1 MYSRL
6 SLFGKGLMESSWLAA
21 AAVIPLFFSISSVQ
35 TFEPDKMYVLRFL
48 AVLSGAAWLLTRFDA
63 GRQKNGAALKSFFQL
78 PLVKPV
84 LVLAAVYL
92 LSSIFSIVPVVSW
105 WGLYRRAQGTVA
117 HFCYVLLFLILLL
130 ELRRSVQLKR
140 LQFALVLTSFP
151 VAGYAILQHFGID
164 SLPWDEMI
172 GRSAGSMGN
181 PIFLGGYLVMVIPPT
196 FCRIIE
202 GFKAVPA
209 QGEQKPDLVLIC
221 CCSIALVLQLA
232 ALFYTQSRGP
242 VAALVGAGYICVFIF
257 VVLHRIPRK
266 DRLKYPAAAAGVG
279 LLIPVLVVG
288 VARFS
293 AQFPAGVLL
302 ISLSTAVVFSA
313 IVYVL
318 IWRTHWG
325 RAWFWLAWLVQSLA
339 LLLAFAV
346 YSTGSANS
354 FQIPALGRLTQFS
367 DDAVGVRKS
376 LWETSIQYL
385 RAGAPAVLPEGTR
398 DPHHRLRRVL
408 GYGPENSWLPAY
420 IYAVPSLGKLHAGQG
435 LDRMH
440 NETFDNLLTI
450 GFAGSIAYLA
460 LIATALFYSLRCLG
474 FHCSGQG
481 RTFFLLFSVL
491 GILMGGLIPLV
502 SGAPY
507 LAGLGIVLGLLAG
520 MVVFVVWSG
529 LRHERVGPRNDT
541 KRLLIFGI
549 LGALIAHLIETG
561 VGIAVTPTRVYFYIF
576 LGLLAVYATRDLT
589 PKDEPAKNRQPK
601 TASRVQNPMLAYAVI
616 SGFVVLV
623 ESWCFTFN
631 TVFEPSALRIFL
643 RTWTA
648 PSTLLLVLLTLCGGI
663 VLMYS
668 EKTNAGPYQSG
679 FRKMLRGAVLALV
692 FTWILLGMLSAV
704 FWTVT
709 DGSSPVQISSHA
721 EARMTFFLFGLLL
734 LLATVAF
741 MVHAPQQKTSPVR
754 VAEALFGFF
763 LAICAIMGTW
773 TLSLRPAWA
782 DITSRI
788 ASAYQNAGNPLA
800 AAQLFGR
807 ASDWAP
813 WEASYRLSLGLAQ
826 SAAAISDTG
835 QQERA
840 SQSLKKALDLNP
852 LDPVALRRIGA
863 FHMQNGERASDPA
876 VRTVQIKTAIS
887 YLRKVALL
895 APNLPDVYLEMGRCF
910 FLLGDAQQANR
921 LYQQSIQINPLYA
934 RAFMFLGEMQYRQKS
949 IEQALQSFAQA
960 ARLDRGNIEAMK
972 NVGLLL
978 ELLGRRDEAISASLR
993 TLRIAP
999 QDTVLLKRL
1008 ALLYFSIGDYSSG
1021 LTFGRRAY
1029 DAAPNSGKPTL
1040 DQFIEELKNQ
1050 ANE

>member
-6 SLFGKGLMESSWLAA
+6 SLFGKGLMESTWLAA
-21 AAVIPLFFSISSVQ
+21 AAIIPLFFSISSVQ

-48 AVLSGAAWLLTRFDA
+48 AVLAAAAWLLTRFDA
-63 GRQKNGAALKSFFQL
+63 GRQKNGVQLKSFLQL

-84 LVLAAVYL
+84 LALTAVYL
-92 LSSIFSIVPVVSW
+92 LSSFFSIVPVVSW

-117 HFCYVLLFLILLL
+117 HLCYVLLFLILLL
-130 ELRRSVQLKR
+130 ELHRSIQLKR

-151 VAGYAILQHFGID
+151 VAGYAILQHYGID

-196 FCRIIE
+196 LCRVLE
-202 GFKAVPA
+202 GFNAVPA
-209 QGEQKPDLVLIC
+209 RGERKPGFVLIC
-221 CCSIALVLQLA
+221 CCGVALVLQLA
-232 ALFYTQSRGP
+232 ALFFTQSRGP
-242 VAALVGAGYICVFIF
+242 MAALASAGYVCVFIF
-257 VVLHRIPRK
+257 AVLHRIRRK
-266 DRLKYPAAAAGVG
+266 DRLKSPLAAAGLG
-279 LLIPVLVVG
+279 LLIPVLIVG

-293 AQFPAGVLL
+293 AQLSARFLL
-302 ISLSTAVVFSA
+302 ISLSAAVVFSA
-313 IVYVL
+313 IVYIL
-318 IWRTHWG
+318 IWRTPWG
-325 RAWFWLAWLVQSLA
+325 RAWFWLVWLAQSVA
-339 LLLAFAV
+339 LLFTFGV
-346 YSTGSANS
+346 YSAGGANS
-354 FQIPALGRLTQFS
+354 IQIPSLGRLTQFS
-367 DDAVGVRKS
+367 DHAVGVRKS

-398 DPHHRLRRVL
+398 DPNYRLRRVL

-420 IYAVPSLGKLHAGQG
+420 IYAVPSLGELHAGQG
-435 LDRMH
+435 LDRIH

-460 LIATALFYSLRCLG
+460 LVATALFYSLRCLG
-474 FHCSGQG
+474 FDCSGQR

-502 SGAPY
+502 SGASY

-520 MVVFVVWSG
+520 MVVFAAWSG
-529 LRHERVGPRNDT
+529 LRHERVGPENDS
-541 KRLLIFGI
+541 KRLFIFGI
-549 LGALIAHLIETG
+549 LGALIAHIIETG
-561 VGIAVTPTRVYFYIF
+561 VGIAVTPTRAYFYIF
-576 LGLLAVYATRDLT
+576 LGLLAVNAARDLT
-589 PKDEPAKNRQPK
+589 PQDEPAKNRQPK
-601 TASRVQNPMLAYAVI
+601 TASQIQNPMLAYAVI

-631 TVFEPSALRIFL
+631 TVLEPDALRIFL

-648 PSTLLLVLLTLCGGI
+648 PSTLLLVFLTLCGGI
-663 VLMYS
+663 ALMYS
-668 EKTNAGPYQSG
+668 EKTNAGPYRSG
-679 FRKMLRGAVLALV
+679 FGKMLRTTVLALV

-709 DGSSPVQISSHA
+709 DGSSPVQISSNA

-734 LLATVAF
+734 LLATAAF
-741 MVHAPQQKTSPVR
+741 VVHAPQQKISSVR
-754 VAEALFGFF
+754 VSQALLGFF
-763 LAICAIMGTW
+763 LAICAIIGTW

-800 AAQLFGR
+800 AVQLFGR

-826 SAAAISDTG
+826 STAAISDAG
-835 QQERA
+835 QLERA
-840 SQSLKKALDLNP
+840 SQSFKIALDLNP
-852 LDPVALRRIGA
+852 LDPVTLRRLGA
-863 FHMQNGERASDPA
+863 FHMQNGERASEPA
-876 VRTVQIKTAIS
+876 LRAVQIKIAIS

-895 APNLPDVYLEMGRCF
+895 EPNLPDVYLEMGRCF
-910 FLLGDAQQANR
+910 FLLGDVQQANR
-921 LYQQSIQINPLYA
+921 LYQKSVQISPFYA
-934 RAFMFLGEMQYRQKS
+934 RSFMYLGEMQYRQKNL
-949 IEQALQSFAQA
+949 EQALQSFTRA
-960 ARLDRGNIEAMK
+960 ARLDRGNIEARK
-972 NVGLLL
+972 NVGFLLA
-978 ELLGRRDEAISASLR
+978 LLGRRDEAIRANLE
-993 TLRIAP
+993 TLQIAP
-999 QDTVLLKRL
+999 RDTDLLKRL

-1021 LTFGRRAY
+1021 LTYGRRAY
-1029 DAAPNSGKPTL
+1029 DAAPNSGNVTL

-1050 ANE
+1050 ANH